1 MVNLAADLRV
11 VVHLESGEDVVIVR
25 GIAED
30 LGTAARSR
38 ADHLP
43 ERALPQRLAAVI
55 EVMRLV
61 PAAAR

>member
-11 VVHLESGEDVVIVR
+11 VVHLESGER